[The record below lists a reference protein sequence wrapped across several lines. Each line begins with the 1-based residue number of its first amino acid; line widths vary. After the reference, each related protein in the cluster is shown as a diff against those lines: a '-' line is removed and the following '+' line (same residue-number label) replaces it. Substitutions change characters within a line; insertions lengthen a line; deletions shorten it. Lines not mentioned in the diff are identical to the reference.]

1 MLVRNFLH
9 SAVSEAG
16 LQLQDDARSHL
27 CPDHRSVWSAIVG
40 EEASVL
46 DHRRGKAA
54 VDGAEEITT
63 YAINIEKN
71 D

>member
-1 MLVRNFLH
+1 MLVQNSLH

-16 LQLQDDARSHL
+16 LQLQDDARNHL
-27 CPDHRSVWSAIVG
+27 CPGHRSVWSAIVG

-46 DHRRGKAA
+46 DHRGKAA

-63 YAINIEKN
+63 YVINIEKN